1 MFRLKKNIY
10 IYKKILYYLLYFY
23 YSLIRYFI
31 DINEQC
37 LFLIFFL
44 NWYRKILEKW
54 LIQNN
59 LKNFYP
65 IIFIQDS
72 TERIDE
78 RKIKVIGHSLKIL
91 DKLFATYCPYVN
103 NEILSFA
110 IELLSK
116 VHKYIS
122 FTIIFLPSFRLIF
135 KSLFTPSISLGVP
148 PYAWKNQ
155 RLTIN

>member
-1 MFRLKKNIY
+1 MPF
-10 IYKKILYYLLYFY
+10 
-23 YSLIRYFI
+23 S
-31 DINEQC
+31 D
-37 LFLIFFL
+37 FFL

-54 LIQNN
+54 LIQNKN

-135 KSLFTPSISLGVP
+135 KSLSTPSISLGVP
-148 PYAWKNQ
+148 PYAWKNR
-155 RLTIN
+155 RLTINRSNW